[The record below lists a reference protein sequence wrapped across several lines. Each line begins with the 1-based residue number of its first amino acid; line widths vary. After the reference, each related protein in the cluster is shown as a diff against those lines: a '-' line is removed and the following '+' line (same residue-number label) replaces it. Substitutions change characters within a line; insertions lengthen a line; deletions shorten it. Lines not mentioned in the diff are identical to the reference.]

1 METGSGRSRNQWMLA
16 AALAGAAY
24 LATGL
29 ILGALAGRATSS
41 ETREA
46 WRRSAWVISAFVFGL
61 HIMYE
66 HVRRRAGPRESALH
80 VASGAALATFGLA
93 VAANLHE
100 QPAGQRA
107 MMAASLVIWPVMVAI
122 PAFVVALIGA
132 NVLRRLRPA
141 STRSA

>member
-1 METGSGRSRNQWMLA
+1 MLA
-16 AALAGAAY
+16 AALAAVVY
-24 LATGL
+24 LAAGL
-29 ILGALAGRATSS
+29 VLGELAGRANSM
-41 ETREA
+41 ETREF
-46 WRRSAWVISAFVFGL
+46 WRRMAWVISAIAFGV
-61 HIMYE
+61 HIAYE
-66 HVRRRAGPRESALH
+66 HFRRRAESRESALH